1 MATPP
6 APAPIQAVGAPPEI
20 HADRVTAEMMR
31 YLVAQSAHIR
41 ETVRKIIMTT
51 AHDVGPKGQ
60 EQIIKRIEAAGTTT
74 LDERFL
80 GSNHIRLHRRACRTM
95 CERRGSD

>member
-1 MATPP
+1 MEDLFGRLPPGHTALPTLSIYGLATMGTGNNFDPH
-6 APAPIQAVGAPPEI
+6 VFYTAPP
-20 HADRVTAEMMR
+20 
-31 YLVAQSAHIR
+31 SA
-41 ETVRKIIMTT
+41 
-51 AHDVGPKGQ
+51 GQ
-60 EQIIKRIEAAGTTT
+60 PGNRIEH